1 MAYTY
6 LSLKTDLDAVTA
18 AAAMDL
24 TNRSNSCA
32 VAVGNLISSGARRR
46 YLKVTQ
52 DEVEASGT
60 VTFASTGPTNGQTMT
75 LATSTITAVTSATP
89 GELQFT
95 RSNTPS
101 VNATNLAALINTHP
115 DFDGVCTA
123 EAVAG
128 VVTITARAGSGELGN
143 TIVLANVNLSN
154 TTMSGSGTLANGDNG
169 TITDVPLGLAE

>member
-1 MAYTY
+1 MPYTY
-6 LSLKTDLDAVTA
+6 LSLKTDLDDVTA

-52 DEVEASGT
+52 GNVDASGT

-75 LATSTITAVTSATP
+75 LGISTITAATSATP
-89 GELQFT
+89 GALEFT
-95 RSNTPS
+95 RSNTPA
-101 VNATNLAALINTHP
+101 VNATNLAALINSHE

-123 EAVAG
+123 EADGA
-128 VVTITARAGSGELGN
+128 VVTITARAGSGALGN

-154 TTMSGSGTLANGDNG
+154 TTMSGSGELADGDNG
-169 TITDVPLGLAE
+169 TTTDVALGLAE